1 MQSGW
6 NQKSNRGIDANKDPS
21 CTPPAT
27 GLHPSC
33 GPVFSFPEF
42 FSNLCPSPLF
52 RPFFSFLAPWPQ
64 ILQNP
69 LFSAFFALHRLFS
82 AFRISLVRLRIG
94 TAQTYVGSV
103 GVHSAVF
110 VLTWQPDG
118 NVVGH
123 YYHPDNSGVIFKLK
137 GKNTGH
143 GELVLTEYAADV
155 QSAIITLKKST
166 SRGLIV
172 WSGKM
177 HNTDKHDSRVL
188 DVSFTRKADA

>member
-1 MQSGW
+1 M
-6 NQKSNRGIDANKDPS
+6 KNKLLAVLLLLPMGLVS
-21 CTPPAT
+21 CTPPA
-27 GLHPSC
+27 
-33 GPVFSFPEF
+33 
-42 FSNLCPSPLF
+42 
-52 RPFFSFLAPWPQ
+52 APPPPQ
-64 ILQNP
+64 P
-69 LFSAFFALHRLFS
+69 PTDDASTMP
-82 AFRISLVRLRIG
+82 IG

>member
-1 MQSGW
+1 MK
-6 NQKSNRGIDANKDPS
+6 NQLLAVLLLLPIGLVTS
-21 CTPPAT
+21 CAPPVTPP
-27 GLHPSC
+27 LPPSTADTADAM
-33 GPVFSFPEF
+33 P
-42 FSNLCPSPLF
+42 
-52 RPFFSFLAPWPQ
+52 
-64 ILQNP
+64 
-69 LFSAFFALHRLFS
+69 
-82 AFRISLVRLRIG
+82 IG

-103 GVHSAVF
+103 GTHSAVF

-118 NVVGH
+118 NVTGH

-137 GKNTGH
+137 GKNTAL

-155 QSAIITLKKST
+155 QSAIISLKKST
-166 SRGLIV
+166 SHGLIV

>member
-1 MQSGW
+1 MKKYLLLVLLVLPLGL
-6 NQKSNRGIDANKDPS
+6 GS
-21 CTPPAT
+21 CGAPTTPPVPTADET
-27 GLHPSC
+27 SA
-33 GPVFSFPEF
+33 
-42 FSNLCPSPLF
+42 PL
-52 RPFFSFLAPWPQ
+52 
-64 ILQNP
+64 
-69 LFSAFFALHRLFS
+69 
-82 AFRISLVRLRIG
+82 G

-118 NVVGH
+118 NVSGH

-155 QSAIITLKKST
+155 QSAVITLKKST

-177 HNTDKHDSRVL
+177 HNTANHDGRVL
-188 DVSFTRKADA
+188 DVTFTRKADA

>member
-1 MQSGW
+1 MVHGGSESAAPL
-6 NQKSNRGIDANKDPS
+6 KPS
-21 CTPPAT
+21 VTPLVVLHFALGKVETSAQDPPAT
-27 GLHPSC
+27 TYPQLPDFMKNKLLAVLLLLPMGLVACAP
-33 GPVFSFPEF
+33 PVKP
-42 FSNLCPSPLF
+42 PAPPL
-52 RPFFSFLAPWPQ
+52 PPTDDASITP
-64 ILQNP
+64 
-69 LFSAFFALHRLFS
+69 
-82 AFRISLVRLRIG
+82 IG

-155 QSAIITLKKST
+155 QSAIITLKKTT

-177 HNTDKHDSRVL
+177 HDTDKHDSHVL